1 MSKESISNSS
11 TSYQEFIESKVFDDI
26 NSGFSVEIE
35 ELNDSLFDFQKVIVK
50 WALTR
55 GRAAIFA
62 DTGLGKTFMQGAWSH
77 HVALHTS
84 MPVIIFAPLAVAK
97 QTVENLA
104 EFGIIATY
112 LREQPDI
119 LSPGIYVTNYE
130 MQQHFN
136 PDDFS
141 GVVLDESSILKN
153 QMGATRREMIS
164 KWGICPYR
172 LSCTATPSPNDF
184 MELGNQAEF
193 IGIMSMVEMLAM
205 FFVNDTGNTG
215 TWRLKGHGKSKFW
228 EWLSTWA
235 VVIRKPSDLGFSD
248 EGYNLPPLNIIEHE
262 VQTAIPMDGELFA
275 KPAQTLSERR
285 QAKRDSL
292 QHRVRVAADLVNESD
307 AAWIVWCY
315 LNDESASLQKSI
327 RDNVEV
333 KGADKIDD
341 KEERLLSFQH
351 GNEHCL
357 ISKPS
362 ICGFGLNLQH
372 THNMVFVG
380 LDDSFEK
387 FYQAI
392 RRQYRF
398 GQKHQV
404 NVHIV
409 ISDGE
414 GAIKANIE
422 RKQEQHNEMTEQMV
436 IHMRE
441 FMKKEIT
448 GAHIEKAIYNPQQK
462 MELPTWI

>member
-1 MSKESISNSS
+1 MQANYSD
-11 TSYQEFIESKVFDDI
+11 FIESKTFDDVC
-26 NSGFSVEIE
+26 SGFESG

-50 WALTR
+50 WALFR

-62 DTGLGKTFMQGAWSH
+62 DTGLGKTFMQCEWAYRVS
-77 HVALHTS
+77 VHTNK
-84 MPVIIFAPLAVAK
+84 PVLIFAPLAVAK
-97 QTVENLA
+97 QTKENAA
-104 EFGIIATY
+104 EFGIDVVY

-119 LSPGIYVTNYE
+119 LKPGIYVTNYE
-130 MQQHFN
+130 MQQHFDA
-136 PDDFS
+136 DDFI

-153 QMGATRREMIS
+153 QMGSTRREMIS
-164 KWGICPYR
+164 KWGKCPYR

-215 TWRLKGHGKSKFW
+215 TWRLKGHGKAKFW

-248 EGYNLPPLNIIEHE
+248 EGYDLPPLNVIEHE

-292 QHRVRVAADLVNESD
+292 QQRVNVAADLVNKSD
-307 AAWIVWCY
+307 EAWIVWCY
-315 LNDESASLQKSI
+315 LNDESESLARAI
-327 RDNVEV
+327 LDNVQV
-333 KGADKIDD
+333 KGADKMDD
-341 KEERLLSFQH
+341 KESRLLSFQH
-351 GNEHCL
+351 GEEHCL
-357 ISKPS
+357 ITKPS
-362 ICGFGLNLQH
+362 IAGFGMNFQH
-372 THNMVFVG
+372 THNHVFVG

-387 FYQAI
+387 YYQAI

-398 GQKHQV
+398 GQKHEV
-404 NVHIV
+404 NSHIV

-414 GAIKANIE
+414 GAIKENIE
-422 RKQEQHNEMTEQMV
+422 RKKKQHTEMTDQMV
-436 IHMRE
+436 SYMRE
-441 FMKKEIT
+441 FMQKEIIE
-448 GAHIEKAIYNPQQK
+448 AKIEKTEYNPTQD
-462 MELPTWI
+462 MRLPTWIK

>member
-1 MSKESISNSS
+1 MMQAN
-11 TSYQEFIESKVFDDI
+11 YQEFIELKTFDDVC
-26 NSGFSVEIE
+26 SGFEVGD
-35 ELNDSLFDFQKVIVK
+35 LNSSLFDFQAVIVR
-50 WALTR
+50 WALIR

-62 DTGLGKTFMQGAWSH
+62 DTGLGKTFMQCEWAH
-77 HVALHTS
+77 RVVLHTDK
-84 MPVIIFAPLAVAK
+84 PVLIFAPLAVAK
-97 QTVENLA
+97 QTQENAA
-104 EFGIIATY
+104 EFGIEVTY

-119 LSPGIYVTNYE
+119 LPTGVYVTNYE

-136 PDDFS
+136 ADDFV

-164 KWGICPYR
+164 KWGVCLYR

-215 TWRLKGHGKSKFW
+215 TWRLKGHGKAKFW

-248 EGYNLPPLNIIEHE
+248 EGYELPPLNIIEHE
-262 VQTAIPMDGELFA
+262 VQTAIPLEGELFA

-292 QHRVRVAADLVNESD
+292 QQRVNLAADLVNKSD
-307 AAWIVWCY
+307 EAWIVWCY
-315 LNDESASLQKSI
+315 LNDESEALSKAIL
-327 RDNVEV
+327 DNVEV
-333 KGADKIDD
+333 KGADKMND
-341 KEERLLSFQH
+341 KESRLLSFQH
-351 GNEHCL
+351 GEEHCL
-357 ISKPS
+357 ITKPS
-362 ICGFGLNLQH
+362 IAGFGMNFQH
-372 THNMVFVG
+372 TRNHVFVG

-387 FYQAI
+387 YYQAI

-398 GQKHQV
+398 GQKHEV
-404 NVHIV
+404 NSHLV

-414 GAIKANIE
+414 GAIKQNIE
-422 RKQEQHNEMTEQMV
+422 RKREQHNEMTGQMV
-436 IHMRE
+436 EHMRE

-448 GAHIEKAIYNPQQK
+448 GAHIEKSAYNPTQK
-462 MELPTWI
+462 MELPSWI